1 MKQKLFLLLM
11 LVVALAACTKDDD
24 EYDDYV
30 SEAPPTKPTE
40 SNKPNDN
47 DSVNSINEVGNFE
60 GEWIL
65 DQQVISQPDTIF
77 VKEGNKSYLVYF
89 VVPGDIPILKALEAI
104 GMENVEYIPSNHLR
118 HLHLNPQGISGN
130 KTYYDLSFIDIVGMS
145 GYNPTPAIYG
155 ELYYNVDNSKRDDY
169 IILMSDKLNVA
180 IYDSETG
187 LWTLKITIRQVYLS
201 GIYYCDLPSPLVLLF
216 VAKKRL

>member
-30 SEAPPTKPTE
+30 SEAPPT
-40 SNKPNDN
+40 
-47 DSVNSINEVGNFE
+47 DSVEPKVTNSDNPSQLGNFE

-77 VKEGNKSYLVYF
+77 VKNEKDLIIIDLKI
-89 VVPGDIPILKALEAI
+89 PGDIPMSKALKAI
-104 GMENVEYIPSNHLR
+104 GMEKETFTTDTKLHSMLGMLQGVSDNKIYYNIGLMIYGNTAGSPS
-118 HLHLNPQGISGN
+118 
-130 KTYYDLSFIDIVGMS
+130 
-145 GYNPTPAIYG
+145 PAIYG
-155 ELYYNVDNSKRDDY
+155 RLFYEDDHSERGKNLILLSDSQNVG
-169 IILMSDKLNVA
+169 
-180 IYDSETG
+180 IYDHKTS
-187 LWTLKITIRQVYLS
+187 LWTLKITLIQVYIDEGS
-201 GIYYCDLPSPLVLLF
+201 EIKIYDLPSPLVLLF

>member
-30 SEAPPTKPTE
+30 SEAPPT
-40 SNKPNDN
+40 
-47 DSVNSINEVGNFE
+47 DSVEPKVTNSDNPSQLGNFE

-77 VKEGNKSYLVYF
+77 VKNEKDLIIVDLKI
-89 VVPGDIPILKALEAI
+89 PGDIPMSKALKAI
-104 GMENVEYIPSNHLR
+104 GMEKETFTTDTKLHSMLGMLQGVSDNKIYYNIGLMIYGNTAGSPS
-118 HLHLNPQGISGN
+118 
-130 KTYYDLSFIDIVGMS
+130 
-145 GYNPTPAIYG
+145 PAIYG
-155 ELYYNVDNSKRDDY
+155 RLFYEDDHSERGRNLILLSDSQNVG
-169 IILMSDKLNVA
+169 
-180 IYDSETG
+180 IYDHETS
-187 LWTLKITIRQVYLS
+187 LWTLKITLIQVYIDEGS
-201 GIYYCDLPSPLVLLF
+201 EIKIYDLPSPLVLLF

>member
-30 SEAPPTKPTE
+30 SEAPPT
-40 SNKPNDN
+40 
-47 DSVNSINEVGNFE
+47 DSVEPKVTNSDNPSQLGNFE

-77 VKEGNKSYLVYF
+77 VKNEKDLIIVDLKI
-89 VVPGDIPILKALEAI
+89 PGDIPMSKALKAI
-104 GMENVEYIPSNHLR
+104 GMEKETFTTDTKLHSMLGMLQGVSDNKIYYNIGLMIYGNTAGSPS
-118 HLHLNPQGISGN
+118 
-130 KTYYDLSFIDIVGMS
+130 
-145 GYNPTPAIYG
+145 PAIYG
-155 ELYYNVDNSKRDDY
+155 RLFYEDDHSERGKNLILLSDSQNVG
-169 IILMSDKLNVA
+169 
-180 IYDSETG
+180 IYDHKTS
-187 LWTLKITIRQVYLS
+187 LWTLKITLIQVYIDEGS
-201 GIYYCDLPSPLVLLF
+201 EIKIYDLPSPLVLLF

>member
-30 SEAPPTKPTE
+30 SEAPPT
-40 SNKPNDN
+40 
-47 DSVNSINEVGNFE
+47 DSVEPKVTNSDNPSQLGNFE

-77 VKEGNKSYLVYF
+77 VKNEKDLIIIDLKI
-89 VVPGDIPILKALEAI
+89 PGDIPMSKALKAI
-104 GMENVEYIPSNHLR
+104 GMEKETFTTDTKLHSMLGMLQGVSDNKIYYNIGLMIYGNTAGSPS
-118 HLHLNPQGISGN
+118 
-130 KTYYDLSFIDIVGMS
+130 
-145 GYNPTPAIYG
+145 PAIYG
-155 ELYYNVDNSKRDDY
+155 RLFYEDDHSERGRNLILLSDSQNVG
-169 IILMSDKLNVA
+169 
-180 IYDSETG
+180 IYDHETS
-187 LWTLKITIRQVYLS
+187 LWTLKITLIQVYIDEGS
-201 GIYYCDLPSPLVLLF
+201 EIKIYDLPSPLVLLF

>member
-30 SEAPPTKPTE
+30 SEAPPT
-40 SNKPNDN
+40 
-47 DSVNSINEVGNFE
+47 DSVEPKVTNSDNPSQLGNFE

-77 VKEGNKSYLVYF
+77 VKNEKDLIIIDLKI
-89 VVPGDIPILKALEAI
+89 PGDIPMSKALKAI
-104 GMENVEYIPSNHLR
+104 GMEKETFTTDTK
-118 HLHLNPQGISGN
+118 LHSMLGMLQGVSDN
-130 KTYYDLSFIDIVGMS
+130 KIYYNIGLM
-145 GYNPTPAIYG
+145 IYG
-155 ELYYNVDNSKRDDY
+155 NTAGSPSPVIYGRLFYEDDHSERGKNLILLFDSQNVG
-169 IILMSDKLNVA
+169 
-180 IYDSETG
+180 IYDHKTS
-187 LWTLKITIRQVYLS
+187 LWTLKITLIQVYIDEGS
-201 GIYYCDLPSPLVLLF
+201 EIKIYDLPSPLVLLF